1 MQFCSWN
8 FREPPCFCAI
18 SSPITPII
26 SPSIILIFT
35 VNFVGAIFQL
45 IYIIIF
51 FVYGD
56 RTKKVKMLGLL
67 LAVFSAF
74 GAIVVMS
81 IKVFEPPNRQL
92 FVGYLS
98 VFSLISMFA
107 SPLFI
112 IDLVIRTK
120 SVEYMPFY
128 LSLATFLMSLSFFAY
143 RMFKQD
149 PFISV
154 SVNLT
159 IPHCILYFGVI
170 V

>member
-1 MQFCSWN
+1 MFIFGSKSTEQFSRLPYIYALLNCLICLWY
-8 FREPPCFCAI
+8 R
-18 SSPITPII
+18 TPII
-26 SPSIILIFT
+26 SLSIILIFT

-74 GAIVVMS
+74 GAIVVLS
-81 IKVFEPPNRQL
+81 IKVFEPLNRQL
-92 FVGYLS
+92 LVGYLS

-112 IDLVIRTK
+112 INLVIRTK
-120 SVEYMPFY
+120 SVPNGTGAI
-128 LSLATFLMSLSFFAY
+128 LGVIQL
-143 RMFKQD
+143 
-149 PFISV
+149 V
-154 SVNLT
+154 
-159 IPHCILYFGVI
+159 LYFCYSRKFGKELRRPLLESYA
-170 V
+170 